1 MLSLRYSVN
10 DSEIFKKIMKAGR
23 HVLAAL
29 QWINLSKLKYIQ
41 KALILTLQYWNM
53 VQIENICEI

>member
-41 KALILTLQYWNM
+41 KALILTCN
-53 VQIENICEI
+53 IETWCK